1 MMLNVVAIHFIV
13 LLAVL
18 HLPRPWLSA
27 TMSCEAYGH
36 SLKEWLLLL
45 LKSIDMLVTSYHN
58 LDYSNLLPQK
68 WRYSVMNESFEQFN
82 CDTTHRMQAIFSSI
96 FVLQNRMQTAGE
108 KLQTKISMKQW
119 LLLAMTACCPEPRTL
134 TNIGNLMGCSRQN
147 VKKLALAL
155 EKKGFVHLQLSS
167 NNSVLVEL
175 TEDVQH
181 YAEEIGERQMKA
193 LSLLFSDFS
202 EEEIGQL
209 FFLYSKLYTG
219 LERVE
224 NYAEEVG

>member
-1 MMLNVVAIHFIV
+1 
-13 LLAVL
+13 
-18 HLPRPWLSA
+18 
-27 TMSCEAYGH
+27 
-36 SLKEWLLLL
+36 
-45 LKSIDMLVTSYHN
+45 
-58 LDYSNLLPQK
+58 
-68 WRYSVMNESFEQFN
+68 MNELFEQFN

-108 KLQTKISMKQW
+108 KLQTQISMKQW

-175 TEDVQH
+175 TEDVQR

>member
-1 MMLNVVAIHFIV
+1 
-13 LLAVL
+13 
-18 HLPRPWLSA
+18 
-27 TMSCEAYGH
+27 
-36 SLKEWLLLL
+36 
-45 LKSIDMLVTSYHN
+45 
-58 LDYSNLLPQK
+58 
-68 WRYSVMNESFEQFN
+68 MNESFEQFN

-119 LLLAMTACCPEPRTL
+119 LLLAMTACCQEPRTL

-155 EKKGFVHLQLSS
+155 EKKGFVHLQLSN

-175 TEDVQH
+175 TEEVQR
-181 YAEEIGERQMKA
+181 YTEEIGERQMKA

-202 EEEIGQL
+202 EEEIEQL

-224 NYAEEVG
+224 NYAEEIG

>member
-1 MMLNVVAIHFIV
+1 
-13 LLAVL
+13 
-18 HLPRPWLSA
+18 
-27 TMSCEAYGH
+27 
-36 SLKEWLLLL
+36 
-45 LKSIDMLVTSYHN
+45 
-58 LDYSNLLPQK
+58 
-68 WRYSVMNESFEQFN
+68 MNELFEQFN

-175 TEDVQH
+175 TEEVQR
-181 YAEEIGERQMKA
+181 YTEEIGERQMKA

-202 EEEIGQL
+202 EEEIEQL

-224 NYAEEVG
+224 NYAEEIG

>member
-1 MMLNVVAIHFIV
+1 
-13 LLAVL
+13 
-18 HLPRPWLSA
+18 
-27 TMSCEAYGH
+27 
-36 SLKEWLLLL
+36 
-45 LKSIDMLVTSYHN
+45 
-58 LDYSNLLPQK
+58 
-68 WRYSVMNESFEQFN
+68 MNESFEQFN

-175 TEDVQH
+175 TEDVQR

-209 FFLYSKLYTG
+209 FFLYSKLYIG

>member
-1 MMLNVVAIHFIV
+1 
-13 LLAVL
+13 
-18 HLPRPWLSA
+18 
-27 TMSCEAYGH
+27 
-36 SLKEWLLLL
+36 
-45 LKSIDMLVTSYHN
+45 
-58 LDYSNLLPQK
+58 
-68 WRYSVMNESFEQFN
+68 MNELFEQFN
-82 CDTTHRMQAIFSSI
+82 CDTLHRMQAIFSSI

-108 KLQTKISMKQW
+108 KLQTQISMKQW

-155 EKKGFVHLQLSS
+155 EKKGFVHLQLSN

-175 TEDVQH
+175 TEKVQR
-181 YAEEIGERQMKA
+181 YTEEIGERQMKA

-202 EEEIGQL
+202 EEEIEQL

-224 NYAEEVG
+224 NYAEEIG

>member
-1 MMLNVVAIHFIV
+1 
-13 LLAVL
+13 
-18 HLPRPWLSA
+18 
-27 TMSCEAYGH
+27 
-36 SLKEWLLLL
+36 
-45 LKSIDMLVTSYHN
+45 
-58 LDYSNLLPQK
+58 
-68 WRYSVMNESFEQFN
+68 MNESFEQFN

-108 KLQTKISMKQW
+108 KLQTKISMNQW

-155 EKKGFVHLQLSS
+155 EKKGFVHLQLSN

-175 TEDVQH
+175 TEEVQR
-181 YAEEIGERQMKA
+181 YAEEIGERQIKA

-202 EEEIGQL
+202 EEEIEQL

-224 NYAEEVG
+224 SYAEEVD

>member
-1 MMLNVVAIHFIV
+1 
-13 LLAVL
+13 
-18 HLPRPWLSA
+18 
-27 TMSCEAYGH
+27 
-36 SLKEWLLLL
+36 
-45 LKSIDMLVTSYHN
+45 
-58 LDYSNLLPQK
+58 
-68 WRYSVMNESFEQFN
+68 MNESFEQFN

-175 TEDVQH
+175 TEDVQR

-224 NYAEEVG
+224 NYAEVVG

>member
-1 MMLNVVAIHFIV
+1 
-13 LLAVL
+13 
-18 HLPRPWLSA
+18 
-27 TMSCEAYGH
+27 
-36 SLKEWLLLL
+36 
-45 LKSIDMLVTSYHN
+45 
-58 LDYSNLLPQK
+58 
-68 WRYSVMNESFEQFN
+68 MNESFEQFN

-155 EKKGFVHLQLSS
+155 EKKGFVHLQLSN

-175 TEDVQH
+175 TEEVQR
-181 YAEEIGERQMKA
+181 YTEEIGERQMKA

-202 EEEIGQL
+202 EEEIEQL

-224 NYAEEVG
+224 NYAEEIG

>member
-1 MMLNVVAIHFIV
+1 
-13 LLAVL
+13 
-18 HLPRPWLSA
+18 
-27 TMSCEAYGH
+27 
-36 SLKEWLLLL
+36 
-45 LKSIDMLVTSYHN
+45 
-58 LDYSNLLPQK
+58 
-68 WRYSVMNESFEQFN
+68 MNESFEQFS
-82 CDTTHRMQAIFSSI
+82 CDTPHRMQAIFSSI

-108 KLQTKISMKQW
+108 KLQTEISMKQW
-119 LLLAMTACCPEPRTL
+119 LLLAMTECCPEPRTL

-155 EKKGFVHLQLSS
+155 EKKGFVHLLLSN

-175 TEDVQH
+175 TEKVQR

-202 EEEIGQL
+202 EEEIEQL

>member
-1 MMLNVVAIHFIV
+1 
-13 LLAVL
+13 
-18 HLPRPWLSA
+18 
-27 TMSCEAYGH
+27 
-36 SLKEWLLLL
+36 
-45 LKSIDMLVTSYHN
+45 
-58 LDYSNLLPQK
+58 
-68 WRYSVMNESFEQFN
+68 MNELFEQFN
-82 CDTTHRMQAIFSSI
+82 CDTLHRMQAIFSSI

-108 KLQTKISMKQW
+108 KLQTQISMKQW

-155 EKKGFVHLQLSS
+155 EKKGFVHLQLSN

-175 TEDVQH
+175 TEEVQR
-181 YAEEIGERQMKA
+181 YTEEIGERQMKA
-193 LSLLFSDFS
+193 LSLLFADFS

>member
-1 MMLNVVAIHFIV
+1 MTEL
-13 LLAVL
+13 
-18 HLPRPWLSA
+18 
-27 TMSCEAYGH
+27 
-36 SLKEWLLLL
+36 
-45 LKSIDMLVTSYHN
+45 
-58 LDYSNLLPQK
+58 
-68 WRYSVMNESFEQFN
+68 FEQFS
-82 CDTTHRMQAIFSSI
+82 CDTPPRMQAIFSSI

-108 KLQTKISMKQW
+108 KLQTEISMKQW

-155 EKKGFVHLQLSS
+155 EKKGFVHLQLSN

-175 TEDVQH
+175 TEEVQR

-193 LSLLFSDFS
+193 LNLLFSDFS
-202 EEEIGQL
+202 EEEIEQL

>member
-1 MMLNVVAIHFIV
+1 
-13 LLAVL
+13 
-18 HLPRPWLSA
+18 
-27 TMSCEAYGH
+27 
-36 SLKEWLLLL
+36 
-45 LKSIDMLVTSYHN
+45 
-58 LDYSNLLPQK
+58 
-68 WRYSVMNESFEQFN
+68 MNESFEQFN

-108 KLQTKISMKQW
+108 KLQTKTSMKQW

-155 EKKGFVHLQLSS
+155 EKKGFVHLQLSN

-175 TEDVQH
+175 TEEVQR
-181 YAEEIGERQMKA
+181 YTEEIGERQMKA

-202 EEEIGQL
+202 EEEIEQL

-224 NYAEEVG
+224 NYAEEIG